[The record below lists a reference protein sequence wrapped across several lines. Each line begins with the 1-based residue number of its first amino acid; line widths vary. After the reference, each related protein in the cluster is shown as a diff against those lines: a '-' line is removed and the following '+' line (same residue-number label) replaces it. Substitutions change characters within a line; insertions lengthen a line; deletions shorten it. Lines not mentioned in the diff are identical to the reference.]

1 MRSHSKD
8 GQRQVRQSRA
18 DRVHQRRRLV
28 RCALCACAWM
38 LTSAA
43 VQAGNGTFTATVRD
57 MANET
62 QSVAVALNKSVVVET
77 TIEVTSIDVIAA
89 EIVDVRAISPKQL
102 LLTGKGYGQT
112 NVVLWDAQD
121 QQFVLEVNVELD
133 LKGLTDT
140 LRSIDPQ
147 STVQARSVMGNIVLT
162 GIVSSAE
169 RAARMVD
176 LANMMVPPTG
186 GKGADNI
193 VSNHLEVAGEQQVL
207 LRCVVAEVSRSAS
220 RELGIN
226 FFLAGD
232 NVKDGFLVNQI
243 GNINPMN
250 IGAAAGALVTEKIPF
265 LTGEDGIP
273 LTANPTLSLGF
284 PRAGLQTFV
293 RAIADNNLASILAE
307 PNMVVI
313 SGETASFLAGGEFP
327 ILVPQGNDRVTIE
340 FKQFGVLLNF
350 TPIVRAHQTI
360 RLRVAPEVSEKDFS
374 TVVQIGGLVVPGVK
388 SRSVETT
395 VELSSGQTIAI
406 AGLLSEEMRGAASR
420 VPGIGDVPILGA
432 LFRSVQ
438 YQRGVTE
445 LIILVTPE
453 IVAPLDAHQIGPLPT
468 DGVFQPSDT
477 ELYALGLLEGMADA
491 GDAAR
496 GLEGDPDKLESEP
509 DELSL
514 HGSWG
519 HAKPGDPQ

>member
-1 MRSHSKD
+1 
-8 GQRQVRQSRA
+8 
-18 DRVHQRRRLV
+18 
-28 RCALCACAWM
+28 
-38 LTSAA
+38 
-43 VQAGNGTFTATVRD
+43 
-57 MANET
+57 
-62 QSVAVALNKSVVVET
+62 
-77 TIEVTSIDVIAA
+77 
-89 EIVDVRAISPKQL
+89 
-102 LLTGKGYGQT
+102 
-112 NVVLWDAQD
+112 
-121 QQFVLEVNVELD
+121 
-133 LKGLTDT
+133 
-140 LRSIDPQ
+140 
-147 STVQARSVMGNIVLT
+147 
-162 GIVSSAE
+162 
-169 RAARMVD
+169 
-176 LANMMVPPTG
+176 
-186 GKGADNI
+186 
-193 VSNHLEVAGEQQVL
+193 
-207 LRCVVAEVSRSAS
+207 
-220 RELGIN
+220 
-226 FFLAGD
+226 
-232 NVKDGFLVNQI
+232 
-243 GNINPMN
+243 
-250 IGAAAGALVTEKIPF
+250 
-265 LTGEDGIP
+265 IP

-284 PRAGLQTFV
+284 PRAGLQFFI

-360 RLRVAPEVSEKDFS
+360 RLRVAPEISEKDFS

-395 VELSSGQTIAI
+395 VELASGQTIAI

-509 DELSL
+509 GELSL